1 MLWDEL
7 HQTWTERSRR
17 NAPKPFRR
25 EQTLLPDEVRER
37 LERAAKV
44 EAQCPDAVEL
54 VNQIPDVVRWLRAH
68 MVGRP
73 MLGDGGRPAGKAQS
87 RPPFRIAYMSAADR
101 EVAALGY
108 WCDRVGV
115 HTSHHLWRWPDGRVR
130 GVVGDDLSGVFDLV
144 DQFTQVLLHG
154 FVEDTDRVARPVVPK
169 DVLSD
174 PLWGLWTVRSQHFN
188 VWPELAA
195 FLHTAEQEVEEADG
209 VLF

>member
-1 MLWDEL
+1 MTWEEL
-7 HQTWTERSRR
+7 HNSWLAKTIVGV
-17 NAPKPFRR
+17 PKPFRR
-25 EQTLLPDEVRER
+25 EQTLLPDDVRER
-37 LERAAKV
+37 LERVARV
-44 EAQCPDAVEL
+44 EAQCPSAVEL
-54 VNQIPDVVRWLRAH
+54 VSQVPDVVRWLRAH

-73 MLGDGGRPAGKAQS
+73 TLGEGGRPAGKAQS
-87 RPPFRIAYMSAADR
+87 KPPFRIAYMSAADR

-154 FVEDTDRVARPVVPK
+154 FVGGTDRVARPVVPEG
-169 DVLSD
+169 VLSD
-174 PLWGLWTVRSQHFN
+174 PVHGLWTVRSQHFN

-195 FLHTAEQEVEEADG
+195 FLQTAEQENVVEEE